1 MKGKNRY
8 SGAASYRAKPE
19 FESVDQLIASRKKPI
34 VSVLDNGEIRNMAA
48 RCGLPSESVRG
59 ALRRLGFKL
68 IQRSNGVKEWKRP
81 TPNQIRKTASVVE
94 AQKLSSTNTDH

>member
-1 MKGKNRY
+1 MKGKNRNRY
-8 SGAASYRAKPE
+8 FGAASYRAKPE
-19 FESVDQLIASRKKPI
+19 FESVDQLLASRKRPI

-68 IQRSNGVKEWKRP
+68 IQRSNGVKEWRRTIPK
-81 TPNQIRKTASVVE
+81 KESASVVE
-94 AQKLSSTNTDH
+94 AQKLSFTNTDH